1 MDTRSMCEICEQ
13 LGLAYHA
20 PAQGARLRA
29 LTPQDAEE
37 AAAVIR
43 KAFAAQDYNTDPP
56 SSALKE
62 TTRSVAAHLAV
73 EGGLAMQC
81 DGGIVAL
88 VLTERRPDCLYVR
101 RLCVL
106 PEFRATGAGARLV
119 NACEEEARLLGFSEL
134 EVHVRVGL
142 AGNRAFFAKLG
153 FVETGIGRHEGF
165 DEVTFVIARKRVAAV
180 TE

>member
-1 MDTRSMCEICEQ
+1 MCDICVQ
-13 LGLAYHA
+13 LGLAYAA
-20 PAQGARLRA
+20 PGDGARLRR
-29 LTPQDAEE
+29 LTQEDAEE

-43 KAFAAQDYNTDPP
+43 KSFAAQDYKTDPP

-73 EGGLAMQC
+73 EGGFALQC

-88 VLTERRPDCLYVR
+88 VLTEKRPDCLYVR

-106 PEFRATGAGARLV
+106 PEFRSTGAGVRLV
-119 NACEEEARLLGFSEL
+119 HGCEEEARHLGFEEL
-134 EVHVRVGL
+134 EVHVRLSL

-153 FVETGIGRHEGF
+153 FVETGLGRHEGF
-165 DEVTFVIARKRVAAV
+165 DEVTFVIARKRVGPV

>member
-1 MDTRSMCEICEQ
+1 MCEICVRF
-13 LGLAYHA
+13 GLAHA
-20 PAQGARLRA
+20 AAMAAARLRR
-29 LTPQDAEE
+29 LTPEDAEE

-43 KAFAAQDYNTDPP
+43 KAFAAQDYRTDPP

-62 TTRSVAAHLAV
+62 TARSLAAHLAV
-73 EGGLAMQC
+73 DGGFALQC

-106 PEFRATGAGARLV
+106 PEFRSTGAGVRLV
-119 NACEEEARLLGFSEL
+119 HASEEEARRLGFSEL
-134 EVHVRVGL
+134 EVHIRVSL

-153 FVETGIGRHEGF
+153 FVETGVGQHEGF
-165 DEVTFVIARKRVAAV
+165 DAVTFVIARKKVSAV

>member
-1 MDTRSMCEICEQ
+1 MCEICEQ
-13 LGLAYHA
+13 LGLAYAA
-20 PAQGARLRA
+20 PSAGARLRP
-29 LTPQDAEE
+29 LTQEDAEE

-43 KAFAAQDYNTDPP
+43 KAFAAQDYKTDPP

-62 TTRSVAAHLAV
+62 TARSVAAHLAV
-73 EGGLAMQC
+73 EGGFALQC

-106 PEFRATGAGARLV
+106 PEFRSTGAGVRLV
-119 NACEEEARLLGFSEL
+119 HACEEEARRLGFPEL
-134 EVHVRVGL
+134 EAHVRVGL

-153 FVETGIGRHEGF
+153 FAETGIGRHEGF
-165 DEVTFVIARKRVAAV
+165 DEVTFVIVRKKVSAV